1 MESIK
6 QLFQVFTSKELFIEW
21 LLAVNISIGK
31 KLLRKKAEIEVE
43 TYSVNNKDIDMRT
56 APQAI
61 KNNMIYDANVLQ
73 ERWDI
78 CRQCP
83 HLKYDETN
91 PDTDRKDGRCTECGC
106 FMNVKCH
113 YATAEC
119 PIGKWKKFEKNKKNA

>member
-56 APQAI
+56 APQTI
-61 KNNMIYDANVLQ
+61 KNNMIYDSNVLQ
-73 ERWDI
+73 ERWDM
-78 CRQCP
+78 CNSC
-83 HLKYDETN
+83 E
-91 PDTDRKDGRCTECGC
+91 
-106 FMNVKCH
+106 F
-113 YATAEC
+113 
-119 PIGKWKKFEKNKKNA
+119 

>member
-1 MESIK
+1 MESAR

-21 LLAVNISIGK
+21 LLAINISIGK

-43 TYSVNNKDIDMRT
+43 TYSVTNKDIDMRT

-78 CRQCP
+78 CNSCEF
-83 HLKYDETN
+83 LKD
-91 PDTDRKDGRCTECGC
+91 DKCLKCGC
-106 FMNVKCH
+106 YMRAAIKLKGK
-113 YATAEC
+113 AC
-119 PIGKWKKFEKNKKNA
+119 PVGKWGKYIEGEPNGIVSTI